1 MKQALLVRRIGRW
14 EVKTQKRSDGRRVTH
29 RVRLATGITL
39 KIHTTPTIRDWVI
52 KFPWGAKMRVAK
64 KRKHDQGLTETKLR
78 ALACVASSYEL
89 ALRTS
94 KKLLRQLEN
103 KRPRQRES

>member
-1 MKQALLVRRIGRW
+1 M
-14 EVKTQKRSDGRRVTH
+14 
-29 RVRLATGITL
+29 
-39 KIHTTPTIRDWVI
+39 KIHTTPKIRDWVI
-52 KFPWGAKMRVAK
+52 KFPWGGKMRVAK
-64 KRKHDQGLTETKLR
+64 KRKHGQGLTETKLR

-103 KRPRQRES
+103 KRPRQLES